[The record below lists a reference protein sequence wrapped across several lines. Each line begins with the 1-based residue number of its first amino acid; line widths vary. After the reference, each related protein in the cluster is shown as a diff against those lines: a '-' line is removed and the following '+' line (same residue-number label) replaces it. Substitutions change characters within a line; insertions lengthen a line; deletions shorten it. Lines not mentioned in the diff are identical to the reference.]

1 MIRLPTSVL
10 AGALALALVLPAAAQ
25 QGGPPLRTAVDGT
38 FAPHAMPKMG
48 GGVEGFQIDLFTEV
62 ARRMKREIQIDSASF
77 SGLIPAMNAGRYDF
91 LAAPVTATK
100 ERAESLLFTEGYLYT
115 EYQFLIR
122 KGSPPLTRLE
132 DLKGKVVSVNKGS
145 AYDGWARANAGK
157 YGFEVQS
164 FDTNPDA
171 IQAVLAGRAY
181 AILAGNTGNAWAAK
195 RNPQLE
201 LSMPLTET
209 RAHWSAP
216 FRKDSAELRNQ
227 IEEVLECMKLDGT
240 IVKLSEKWFG
250 AAPAPD
256 AAERTVF
263 PGFGVP
269 GLPGYDPT
277 AHTPRC
283 G

>member
-1 MIRLPTSVL
+1 MIRLPTVLL
-10 AGALALALVLPAAAQ
+10 AGAVALALAAPVMA

-100 ERAESLLFTEGYLYT
+100 ERAENMLFTEGYLYT
-115 EYQFLIR
+115 EFTFMIR
-122 KGSPPLTRLE
+122 KGSPKLGKLE
-132 DLKGKVVSVNKGS
+132 ELKGKVVSVNKGS
-145 AYDGWARANAGK
+145 AYDSWLRANAEK

-201 LSMPLTET
+201 VSLPLTET

-216 FRKDSAELRNQ
+216 FPKGSAKLRDEV
-227 IEEVLECMKLDGT
+227 EEVLECMKLDGT
-240 IVKLSEKWFG
+240 VAKLSEKWFG
-250 AAPAPD
+250 QPPAAD
-256 AAERTVF
+256 AAERVVF

-269 GLPGYDPT
+269 GLGGYDPT
-277 AHTPRC
+277 PHTPRC